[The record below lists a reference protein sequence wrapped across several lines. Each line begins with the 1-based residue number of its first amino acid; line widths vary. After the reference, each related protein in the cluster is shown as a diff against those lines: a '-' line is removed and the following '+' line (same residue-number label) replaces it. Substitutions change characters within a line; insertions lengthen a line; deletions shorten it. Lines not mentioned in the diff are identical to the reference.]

1 MAHTLYVDAHT
12 FLYEPYDELN
22 IPFDLACVDKKV
34 EFVQCAFLSLLSN
47 CGMLIIPYLSEGLNL
62 A

>member
-1 MAHTLYVDAHT
+1 VAHT
-12 FLYEPYDELN
+12 FLYEPYEELN

-34 EFVQCAFLSLLSN
+34 EFVQCTFLSLLSN